1 METQIAYVFRSGQSA
16 SRFLNALK
24 SGYVSNVHAQLFKR
38 SDTVQVTYQ
47 PESMG
52 FDRTT
57 SELDDL
63 AERFD
68 GREVSF

>member
-16 SRFLNALK
+16 NRFLNALK
-24 SGYVSNVHAQLFKR
+24 SGYVANVNAQLFKG
-38 SDTVQVTYQ
+38 SDTVKVTY
-47 PESMG
+47 ETRS
-52 FDRTT
+52 FDFDSTT

>member
-16 SRFLNALK
+16 NRFLNAIK
-24 SGYVSNVHAQLFKR
+24 SGYVSNVHAQLFR
-38 SDTVQVTYQ
+38 GTDTVQVTYK
-47 PESMG
+47 PSSSG
-52 FDRTT
+52 FDSTT

-68 GREVSF
+68 GREASF

>member
-1 METQIAYVFRSGQSA
+1 METQIAYAFQSSQSA
-16 SRFLNALK
+16 NRFLNALK
-24 SGYVSNVHAQLFKR
+24 SGYVANVHAQFFKA
-38 SDTVQVTYQ
+38 SDTVKVTY
-47 PESMG
+47 SASSSG

-57 SELDDL
+57 SELDEL